1 MIEAIIQHAS
11 LPDENGQPSGNPYIS
26 MTYALIPNDSR
37 QRYAFQ
43 VIEGDANALPTAK
56 GIYFLLS
63 HNNERL
69 QKIGR
74 TNGQNGLRQR
84 IKGYTRAFDPQN
96 PGKDRSPAFWYR
108 VMTGNVQQGEQRIT
122 EDYGRIDLYF
132 KSFTQLQQPIIDQF
146 VNGLG
151 INHVD
156 YDPHAVLE
164 NMFIEYTF
172 AHRGNNNNGNVLFQA
187 DEQYPL
193 LLDSQNRI
201 PINQFAPV
209 L

>member
-1 MIEAIIQHAS
+1 MIEAILQHAS
-11 LPDENGQPSGNPYIS
+11 RPDGNPYIS
-26 MTYALIPNDSR
+26 MTYGQSLNDLH

-43 VIEGDANALPTAK
+43 VIGGNANLLPTEK

-63 HNNERL
+63 HQRTRL
-69 QKIGR
+69 QKIGMA
-74 TNGQNGLRQR
+74 NGKNGLRQR
-84 IKGYTRAFDPQN
+84 IRDYRVRVNPKHPPADRAPL
-96 PGKDRSPAFWYR
+96 FWYR
-108 VMTGNVQQGEQRIT
+108 VMTGNVQQNEQRMP
-122 EDYGRIDLYF
+122 ENYGQIDLYF
-132 KSFTQLQQPIIDQF
+132 KSFTQLQRPIIEPF

-164 NMFIEYTF
+164 NMFIEYTV
-172 AHRGNNNNGNVLFQA
+172 ALRGNNNNGNVLFQA

-193 LLDSQNRI
+193 LLDSKKRI